1 MPQVSPRLSSSP
13 HPAFHLSSQT
23 MSKVMDSEVN
33 ATLGKLKPSG
43 TVKPTMGR
51 GPRRSAPGLG
61 SPWGSPLHCPEV
73 WGTAGALHLSAHA
86 RHRAWD
92 TSLLKMQASTEVSSG
107 CSVISIQYEK

>member
-61 SPWGSPLHCPEV
+61 HVFIEDASKHRSLKWV
-73 WGTAGALHLSAHA
+73 LSHI
-86 RHRAWD
+86 H
-92 TSLLKMQASTEVSSG
+92 TV
-107 CSVISIQYEK
+107 